1 MKRSKAVLSPEHVE
15 RFLDELFSDD
25 LHAKRVRSLADATLG
40 VLHAGALGVH
50 AIGRGLA
57 AARGL
62 NDKHAVKQVDRMLS
76 NVGIELPALFGPWVR
91 HVVGDRDEVVVN
103 MDWTEFDNDDH
114 SMIVISVQTDHGR
127 STPLVWKTVVKSALG
142 GNRNQAEDDLLLT
155 LHAAVPEKV
164 RVTVVADRGF
174 GDTKLYDFL
183 DELGFDYV
191 IRFREC
197 IHVTNSA
204 GESRP
209 ASGWLGPGGRARVLR
224 NAQVTRDRVPV
235 PTVLCVKD
243 PGMKDAWCLVASDEN
258 ATAEKLK
265 AVYGRR
271 FTIEEMFRD
280 VKDWRFGMGM
290 GWQRIG
296 TPERRDKMFL
306 IAAFA
311 QGLLTVLGQAGERAG
326 LDRMLKTN
334 TSKARTLSLFRQGLL
349 WYERLPNMPDARLRL
364 LMEHF
369 STLLREHAIYAKLLE
384 VR

>member
-1 MKRSKAVLSPEHVE
+1 MKKPNPILSPEHVE
-15 RFLDELFSDD
+15 RFVDELYRDD

-40 VLHAGALGVH
+40 VLQAGALGVH

-76 NVGIELPALFGPWVR
+76 NAGIELPALFGPWVR
-91 HVVGDRDEVVVN
+91 HVLGDRTDVLVN
-103 MDWTEFDNDDH
+103 MDWTEFDSDDH

-127 STPLVWKTVVKSALG
+127 STPLVWKTVTKSTLG
-142 GNRNQAEDDLLLT
+142 GNRNQAEDELLVVLRD
-155 LHAAVPEKV
+155 AVPETV
-164 RVTVVADRGF
+164 RLTVVADRGF

-183 DELGFDYV
+183 AELGFGFV

-197 IHVTNSA
+197 IHVTSSTGETRSA
-204 GESRP
+204 GE
-209 ASGWLGPGGRARVLR
+209 WVGPGGRARLLR
-224 NAQVTRDRVPV
+224 NAEVTKDRVPV
-235 PTVLCVKD
+235 AAVLCVKD
-243 PGMKDAWCLVASDEN
+243 KGMKDAWCLVASDGE
-258 ATAEKLK
+258 ATAAKLK
-265 AVYGRR
+265 KLYGRR

-311 QGLLTVLGQAGERAG
+311 QGLLTLLGQAGERAG

-334 TSKARTLSLFRQGLL
+334 TSKTRTLSLLRQGLL
-349 WYERLPNMPDARLRL
+349 WYERLPNMPDTRLRP

-369 STLLREHAIYAKLLE
+369 SSLLLEHPIYAKLAE